1 MSSTSFKHQL
11 FSQFARV
18 AKALGNGYRLELLEF
33 LAQGERGVDAL
44 AKLAGLSVAN
54 TSQHLQHMRRA
65 GLVSARKDGLRV
77 IYRLADPAVV
87 ELLSVLRTLAEKNL
101 AEVGKLVSTHLS
113 VKDHL
118 EPVSAAQLLLRL
130 RAGSV
135 TALDVRPPE
144 EFAAGHLP
152 GAINIPL
159 NELEAHL
166 GSLSSDQV
174 IVAYC
179 RGPYCVLAYE
189 AVALLRSKG
198 FTAQRLE
205 AGYPEWQ
212 YAGLPVET
220 LHSET

>member
-33 LAQGERGVDAL
+33 LAQGERSVDVL

-54 TSQHLQHMRRA
+54 TSQHLQHLRRT

-77 IYRLADPAVV
+77 IYRLADPAIV
-87 ELLSVLRTLAEKNL
+87 ELLSVLRTLAENNL

-118 EPVSAAQLLLRL
+118 EPVSAAELLQRL
-130 RAGSV
+130 RAGSI

-159 NELEAHL
+159 NELEAQL
-166 GSLSSDQV
+166 GNLPADQV

-205 AGYPEWQ
+205 TGYPEWQ

-220 LHSET
+220 AHSDI

>member
-1 MSSTSFKHQL
+1 MSSTSFKHLL

-18 AKALGNGYRLELLEF
+18 AKALGNGFRLELLEF
-33 LAQGERGVDAL
+33 LAQGERSVDVL

-54 TSQHLQHMRRA
+54 TSQHLQHLRRA
-65 GLVSARKDGLRV
+65 GLVSTRKDGLRV
-77 IYRLADPAVV
+77 FYRLADPAVV

-113 VKDHL
+113 VKDQL
-118 EPVSAAQLLLRL
+118 EPVSAVQLLQRL

-166 GSLSSDQV
+166 GSLPDDQV
-174 IVAYC
+174 IIAYC

-212 YAGLPVET
+212 YAGLPVEST
-220 LHSET
+220 RSET

>member
-1 MSSTSFKHQL
+1 VSSASFKHQL

-33 LAQGERGVDAL
+33 LAQGERSVDAL

-54 TSQHLQHMRRA
+54 TSQHLQSLRRA

-101 AEVGKLVSTHLS
+101 AEVGKLVATHLS

-118 EPVSAAQLLLRL
+118 EPVSAAELLQRL
-130 RAGSV
+130 RAGAV

-152 GAINIPL
+152 GAVNIPL

-166 GSLSSDQV
+166 GSLPADQV

-198 FTAQRLE
+198 FTAQRLD

-212 YAGLPVET
+212 HAGLPVET
-220 LHSET
+220 THSET

>member
-11 FSQFARV
+11 FNQFARV

-54 TSQHLQHMRRA
+54 TSQHLQHLRRA

-101 AEVGKLVSTHLS
+101 AEVGKLVSTHLT

-118 EPVSAAQLLLRL
+118 EPISAAQLLHRL

-212 YAGLPVET
+212 HAGLPVET
-220 LHSET
+220 LHPET

>member
-33 LAQGERGVDAL
+33 LAQGERGVDVL

-54 TSQHLQHMRRA
+54 TSQHLQHLRRA

-118 EPVSAAQLLLRL
+118 EPISAAQLLHRL

-212 YAGLPVET
+212 HAGLPVET

>member
-18 AKALGNGYRLELLEF
+18 AKALGNGYRLEMLEF

-54 TSQHLQHMRRA
+54 TSQHLQHLRRA

-135 TALDVRPPE
+135 SR
-144 EFAAGHLP
+144 
-152 GAINIPL
+152 
-159 NELEAHL
+159 
-166 GSLSSDQV
+166 SMK
-174 IVAYC
+174 IVS
-179 RGPYCVLAYE
+179 P
-189 AVALLRSKG
+189 
-198 FTAQRLE
+198 
-205 AGYPEWQ
+205 
-212 YAGLPVET
+212 
-220 LHSET
+220 